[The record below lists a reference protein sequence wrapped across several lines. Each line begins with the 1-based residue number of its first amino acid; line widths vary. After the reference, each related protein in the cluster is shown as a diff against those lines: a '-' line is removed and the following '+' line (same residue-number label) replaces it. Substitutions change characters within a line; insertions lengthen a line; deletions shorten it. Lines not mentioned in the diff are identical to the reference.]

1 MSHYHFMGIGGI
13 SMSGLAQML
22 FERGDTVSGCDVALN
37 LLTKQLEARGLRIF
51 EGHAAAH
58 IAPDVDVLV
67 TSTAISSDDPEVS
80 AARKAGKRVIRR
92 IELLDEMMRGAD
104 GIGVTGTHGKTSTTS
119 MIAHVFVKAMLEPT
133 VVVGGELETIGG
145 NAKLGK
151 GNHFIAEIDES
162 DAFFQRMSPRTA
174 VITNVEDDHVGL
186 DGDVRNNYH
195 ASVAELHAAFRRFA
209 ENAEVVVHCAD
220 WPGLSD
226 MLDGLKTIPYGLLDG
241 AEYRATRI
249 TLERGTASY
258 DLEVRGETLGRV
270 ELAVPGEHSILNS
283 LAAIAVADRAG
294 IPFETA
300 RDALL
305 SFTGAGRRWE
315 KLGEVGG
322 ALVYDDYA
330 HNPTKVGAALRGA
343 QSTGRRVRIVFQPHR
358 YLRTA
363 REWQKY
369 AEILMPADEVM
380 ILDVYSAGETPIPG
394 VHSKLIEAKMI
405 ERGHGAAKYFSS
417 QDDVI
422 AHLLGTADSNDVIVT
437 MGAGDVTKLGRR
449 LVEKHRLER
458 EKEALG

>member
-22 FERGDTVSGCDVALN
+22 HQRGDTVSGCDVSLN
-37 LLTKQLEARGLRIF
+37 LLTKQLEARGLRVY
-51 EGHAAAH
+51 EGHAATH
-58 IAPDVDVLV
+58 ITPDVDVLV
-67 TSTAISSDDPEVS
+67 TSTAISSLDSEV
-80 AARKAGKRVIRR
+80 AAAHAAGKRVIRR

-119 MIAHVFVKAMLEPT
+119 MIAHVFVKANTDPT
-133 VVVGGELETIGG
+133 VVVGGELESIGG

-151 GNHFIAEIDES
+151 GAHFIAEIDES
-162 DAFFQRMSPRTA
+162 DAFFQHMHPRTA

-195 ASVAELHAAFRRFA
+195 ASVNELHAAFRRFA
-209 ENAEVVVHCAD
+209 ENAEVVVYCAD

-226 MLDGLKTIPYGLLDG
+226 MLAGLNTVPYGLLEG
-241 AEYRATRI
+241 AEYRARRI

-258 DLEVRGETLGRV
+258 DLEIRGETVGRV
-270 ELAVPGEHSILNS
+270 ELAVPGEHSVLNS
-283 LAAIAVADRAG
+283 LAAFAVADRAG
-294 IPFETA
+294 IPFEAT
-300 RDALL
+300 RDALKT
-305 SFTGAGRRWE
+305 FTGAGRRWE
-315 KLGEVGG
+315 KLGEVDG

-343 QSTGRRVRIVFQPHR
+343 QSTGRRVRVVFQPHR

-369 AEILMPADEVM
+369 ADTLMPADEVM

-394 VHSKLIEAKMI
+394 VHSRLIEARML
-405 ERGHGAAKYFSS
+405 EHGHRAARYFP
-417 QDDVI
+417 DHDEVI
-422 AHLLGTADSNDVIVT
+422 SHLLETADSNDVIVT
-437 MGAGDVTKLGRR
+437 MGAGDVTKLGRK
-449 LVEKHRLER
+449 LVEQHRLGR
-458 EKEALG
+458 EKEVSG

>member
-1 MSHYHFMGIGGI
+1 VSHYHFMGIGGI

-37 LLTKQLEARGLRIF
+37 VLTKQLEARGVRVF
-51 EGHAAAH
+51 EGHAASH
-58 IAPDVDVLV
+58 ITPDVDVLV
-67 TSTAISSDDPEVS
+67 TSTAISSLDPEVS
-80 AARKAGKRVIRR
+80 AARAAGKRVIRR

-119 MIAHVFVKAMLEPT
+119 MIAHVFVKANTDPT

-145 NAKLGK
+145 NAKLGR
-151 GNHFIAEIDES
+151 GEHFIAEIDES
-162 DAFFQRMSPRTA
+162 DAFFQRMRPRTA

-195 ASVAELHAAFRRFA
+195 ATVAELHTAFRRFA
-209 ENAEVVVHCAD
+209 ENADVVVYCAD
-220 WPGLSD
+220 WPGLTD
-226 MLDGLKTIPYGLLDG
+226 MLEGLNTVPYGLLEG
-241 AEYRATRI
+241 ATYRATRI

-258 DLEVRGETLGRV
+258 DLEVRGETVGRV
-270 ELAVPGEHSILNS
+270 ELIVPGEHSILNS
-283 LAAIAVADRAG
+283 LAAFAVADRAG
-294 IPFETA
+294 IGFETITA
-300 RDALL
+300 ALKT
-305 SFTGAGRRWE
+305 FTGAGRRWE
-315 KLGEVGG
+315 KLGEVNG

-343 QSTGRRVRIVFQPHR
+343 QSTGRRVRVVFQPHR

-380 ILDVYSAGETPIPG
+380 ILDVYSAGETPIAG
-394 VHSKLIEAKMI
+394 VHSTLIETRML
-405 ERGHGAAKYFSS
+405 ERGHRAARYFSS
-417 QDDVI
+417 HDDVI
-422 AHLLGTADSNDVIVT
+422 AHLLKTADAKDVIVT

-458 EKEALG
+458 EKEVLG